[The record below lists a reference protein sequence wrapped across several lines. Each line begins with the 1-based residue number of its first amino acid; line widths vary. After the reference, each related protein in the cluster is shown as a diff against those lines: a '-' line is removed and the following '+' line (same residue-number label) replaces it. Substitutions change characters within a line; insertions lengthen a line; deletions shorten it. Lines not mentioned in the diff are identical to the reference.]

1 MRERQTHCAS
11 ILRRLSAYLDN
22 ELSPLPATEVEQ
34 HLAECPQCR
43 KELAIQK
50 RIWGSLAAH
59 SAPEPGKSL
68 ETAVFRQ
75 IAKAEKLEHPRRSVL
90 FPAGAAAVGLFWGI
104 FLASNALKEPD
115 TFIAQNDGIIQ
126 ALDVFSPSPKGSFSN
141 AYFTMIN
148 DPGR

>member
-22 ELSPLPATEVEQ
+22 ELSPPLVAEVEK

-50 RIWGSLAAH
+50 RIWDSLAAL
-59 SAPEPGKSL
+59 STPEPDKGL
-68 ETAVFRQ
+68 ETAVFRR
-75 IAKAEKLEHPRRSVL
+75 IAKTEKPTHPQRLIL
-90 FPAGAAAVGLFWGI
+90 FPAGAAAIGLFLGI
-104 FLASNALKEPD
+104 FLASNTLKEPD
-115 TFIAQNDGIIQ
+115 TIIAQNDGIMQ
-126 ALDVFSPSPKGSFSN
+126 ALDIFSPSPKGSFCN